1 MNKKYKIGK
10 SILKSRKGLVL
21 VLGISVLLLLTVSVS
36 ASMLINKPVEESPK
50 ETTTEATVREDIKP
64 NTENQTDS
72 SEGEVKKESPKQ
84 SSPTTNTQAPTST
97 TTQPQATPSCYE
109 GYVTSAKNRML
120 AVQEAGMQSLNSEL
134 NTYLY
139 LHRNEFL
146 RDDPIA
152 IEYRSKLAGYENTTI
167 RLELNKVNE
176 NLIKENCSP
185 IPNVYSIS

>member
-72 SEGEVKKESPKQ
+72 SEG
-84 SSPTTNTQAPTST
+84 
-97 TTQPQATPSCYE
+97 
-109 GYVTSAKNRML
+109 
-120 AVQEAGMQSLNSEL
+120 
-134 NTYLY
+134 
-139 LHRNEFL
+139 
-146 RDDPIA
+146 
-152 IEYRSKLAGYENTTI
+152 
-167 RLELNKVNE
+167 
-176 NLIKENCSP
+176 
-185 IPNVYSIS
+185 